1 MSEWIATGDAKPEI
15 GQWVITVD
23 FSEDGG
29 PYNVFTYSKPEYWTY
44 LCTHWMALPA
54 PPNSAAG
61 KQG

>member
-44 LCTHWMALPA
+44 LCTHW
-54 PPNSAAG
+54 
-61 KQG
+61 